1 MRKIL
6 IAGASG
12 FIGRALIDRL
22 FKDPDL
28 HVVALSRSKRES
40 SDPRLT
46 WRECDLFS
54 LKDISLA
61 MEGCEEAYYLVHSM
75 LPSASLSQG
84 TFYDFDLIMADNFI
98 RAGEKLGLKHIIYL
112 GGMIPPHEELSWHL
126 RSRLEV
132 EETFRASK
140 IKTTVLRAGLIIGP
154 NGSSFTI
161 LQRLIERLPI
171 MICPAWT
178 NTRSQ
183 PAALD
188 DVVNVLVRSFYEK
201 SLQGKIYDIAGPDVV
216 TYQGLISKA
225 ASKIRKTTTLLTLN
239 VIPLAISR
247 LWVSVITGVPR
258 DLVYPLVLSLRHE
271 MLPSPNHQWPY
282 PEDLKTNLDEALER
296 SLSVPARVTTKGKK
310 SQAKDVRSIQR
321 LVLPPG
327 RNAEWVAG
335 EYFRWLP
342 FFFSTLVSV
351 KVEGNKCTFYL
362 FHPSIKILILEKSVE
377 RSSPD
382 RQLLYVVGGILSGV
396 MDRGRLE
403 FREVLER
410 RYVMAALHEFRPALP
425 WFIYRW
431 TQAIVHLIVMKAFGE
446 HLKWHVISMKGVHS

>member
-22 FKDPDL
+22 LKDPEL
-28 HVVALSRSKRES
+28 NIVALSRSKRES
-40 SDPRLT
+40 LDARVQ
-46 WRECDLFS
+46 WKECDLFS
-54 LKDISLA
+54 LKDISEA
-61 MEGCEEAYYLVHSM
+61 MVGCDEAYYLVHSM

-98 RAGEKLGLKHIIYL
+98 RAGTKLGLKHIIYL
-112 GGMIPPHEELSWHL
+112 GGMIPPHEDLSWHL

-132 EETFRASK
+132 EETFRASS

-188 DVVNVLVRSFYEK
+188 DVVNVLVRSFYDG
-201 SLQGKIYDIAGPDVV
+201 SIQGRIYDIAGPDVV

-239 VIPLAISR
+239 VIPLTISR

-271 MLPSPNHQWPY
+271 MLPSANHLWPH
-282 PEDLKTNLDEALER
+282 PEDLMTHLDEALER
-296 SLSVPARVTTKGKK
+296 SLSVPAKVMTKAGVSK
-310 SQAKDVRSIQR
+310 AKDVRSIQR

-327 RNAEWVAG
+327 KDAEWVAR

-351 KVEGNKCTFYL
+351 LVEGNKCTFYL
-362 FHPSIKILILEKSVE
+362 LHPSLKILILEKSVE

-382 RQLLYVVGGILSGV
+382 RQLLYVIGGILSGV

-403 FREVLER
+403 FREVLGR

-431 TQAIVHLIVMKAFGE
+431 TQAIVHLIVMRAFGE
-446 HLKWHVISMKGVHS
+446 HLKWHVISMKGAQ